1 MFMRFKR
8 SLDIDSEGRLLHLG
22 FLLEK
27 FKKEF
32 DSQSKLSESRKY
44 ASINAKGLK

>member
-8 SLDIDSEGRLLHLG
+8 SLDVDSEGRPLHLG

-27 FKKEF
+27 FKNEF
-32 DSQSKLSESRKY
+32 DS
-44 ASINAKGLK
+44 